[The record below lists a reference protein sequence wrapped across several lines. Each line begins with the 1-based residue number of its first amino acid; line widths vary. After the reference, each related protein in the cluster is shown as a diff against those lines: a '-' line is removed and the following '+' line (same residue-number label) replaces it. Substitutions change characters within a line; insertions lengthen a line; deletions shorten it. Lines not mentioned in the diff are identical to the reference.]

1 MRKIDLRNFETNFL
15 IFNFCFFADKL
26 GFTYFRFLGPKQ
38 QGMFFL
44 FFEGLSYSFASEAP
58 DQAPREPTDGTD
70 GRTPDLKVFSF
81 FLGAGI

>member
-1 MRKIDLRNFETNFL
+1 MAEDKFFKIY
-15 IFNFCFFADKL
+15 FF
-26 GFTYFRFLGPKQ
+26 Q
-38 QGMFFL
+38 
-44 FFEGLSYSFASEAP
+44 GLSYSFASEAP

>member
-1 MRKIDLRNFETNFL
+1 MFRSFLLVFIVFPLVFLSFPTGLREL
-15 IFNFCFFADKL
+15 INTSVIGSEVFFDCL
-26 GFTYFRFLGPKQ
+26 H
-38 QGMFFL
+38 FF
-44 FFEGLSYSFASEAP
+44 FQGLSYSFASEAP